1 MFAWLKGQ
9 NKTFEDVIW
18 VVENIMAIF
27 IIFSKYFID
36 KTIYLLIEKIIGGL
50 ISNENNHYLQP

>member
-9 NKTFEDVIW
+9 NQTIEDVIW